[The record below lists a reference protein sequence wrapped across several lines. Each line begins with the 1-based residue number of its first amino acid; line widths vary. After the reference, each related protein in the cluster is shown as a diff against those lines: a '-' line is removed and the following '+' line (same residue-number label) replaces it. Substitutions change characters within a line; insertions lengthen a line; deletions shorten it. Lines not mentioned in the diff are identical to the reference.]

1 MPRAT
6 RRRLEE
12 LWRAEVYDH
21 IGGTEP
27 CGRTSMKIQ
36 EVAGRADHLRKI
48 RGVLFTPVAVEEL
61 LRGRIQQKAKLN
73 DGIDP
78 RVIVA
83 EHGWWFPEIKD
94 EGHGWD
100 IANVNILT
108 DNAYETLDPAIGS
121 TNLRVCLCSI
131 APVAAS

>member
-1 MPRAT
+1 M
-6 RRRLEE
+6 
-12 LWRAEVYDH
+12 
-21 IGGTEP
+21 
-27 CGRTSMKIQ
+27 
-36 EVAGRADHLRKI
+36 
-48 RGVLFTPVAVEEL
+48 
-61 LRGRIQQKAKLN
+61 N

-100 IANVNILT
+100 ISNVNILT
-108 DNAYETLDPAIGS
+108 DNAYETLDPAIGA

-131 APVAAS
+131 APVCGFVVEWKNPMKAIRRAQLDRPRNGAGMAA